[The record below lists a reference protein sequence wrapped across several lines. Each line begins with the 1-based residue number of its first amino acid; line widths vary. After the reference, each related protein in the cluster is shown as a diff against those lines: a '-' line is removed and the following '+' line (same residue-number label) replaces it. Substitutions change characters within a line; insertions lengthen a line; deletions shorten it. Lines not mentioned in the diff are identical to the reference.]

1 MGKRNELATALDNMT
16 KIGIDL
22 IACGE
27 NMTKTA
33 ETLREILFDS
43 INGNSETPADSA
55 QAETKA
61 KALENRIA
69 ELKENV

>member
-33 ETLREILFDS
+33 ETLREILS
-43 INGNSETPADSA
+43 INGIFQCSPVPHDS
-55 QAETKA
+55 
-61 KALENRIA
+61 
-69 ELKENV
+69 